1 MKKFQFALMCA
12 AALAFVAC
20 EKKDDGGVTPPTPT
34 PDPDE
39 PEFVSKISVTDKSA
53 ADWDNLPADYV
64 FTATSAA
71 APAENRGALKSVKVF
86 NDEMYLNLLV
96 EWDAEKITDKAWV
109 PFHIYI
115 DADNSDAT
123 GGYADEFAVGSVDIC
138 LETAILSADDA
149 GTVASNYNPAVFK
162 WWGEVGAQGWIWSD
176 PNGTHDASDKWGAV
190 VGEGDLPIGVSQVVA
205 DNMVE
210 IQILR
215 ELIPAVTVNDKPI
228 AAIGNEFKI
237 GFDIQQ
243 NWTSVGVLPNADADE
258 TGAEVKANLMT
269 VKTYLGE

>member
-12 AALAFVAC
+12 ATLAFVAC
-20 EKKDDGGVTPPTPT
+20 NTNDPDKKDDGKK
-34 PDPDE
+34 DEPDE

-53 ADWDNLPADYV
+53 ADWETLPADYV

-96 EWDAEKITDKAWV
+96 EWDAEKVTDKAWV

-138 LETAILSADDA
+138 LETAIISEAD
-149 GTVASNYNPAVFK
+149 GVVASNYNPAVFK
-162 WWGEVGAQGWIWSD
+162 WWGEVGAQGWIWFD
-176 PNGTHDASDKWGAV
+176 PNTSHDASDKWGAL
-190 VGEGDLPIGVSQVVA
+190 VGEGDLPIGASQVIA

-215 ELIPAVTVNDKPI
+215 ELIPVKI
-228 AAIGNEFKI
+228 ENEFKI

-243 NWTSVGVLPNADADE
+243 SWTSVGVLPNADADE

>member
-12 AALAFVAC
+12 ATLAFVAC
-20 EKKDDGGVTPPTPT
+20 DKKDDGGVTPPTPPT
-34 PDPDE
+34 DPDD
-39 PEFVSKISVTDKSA
+39 EFVSKISVKDNSA
-53 ADWDNLPADYV
+53 ADWETLPADYV

-138 LETAILSADDA
+138 LETAIISADDA

-176 PNGTHDASDKWGAV
+176 PSISHDASDKWGAL
-190 VGEGDLPIGVSQVVA
+190 VGEGDLPIGASQVIA

-215 ELIPAVTVNDKPI
+215 ELIPVKI
-228 AAIGNEFKI
+228 ENEFKI

-243 NWTSVGVLPNADADE
+243 SWTSVGVLPNADADE

>member
-20 EKKDDGGVTPPTPT
+20 DKKNEPTPTPT
-34 PDPDE
+34 PDPE
-39 PEFVSKISVTDKSA
+39 PEVPEFVSKISTSDKSA
-53 ADWDNLPADYV
+53 ADWDKLPAEYV
-64 FTATSAA
+64 FTTTSAA
-71 APAENRGALKSVKVF
+71 NPVENRSALKSVKVY
-86 NDEMYLNLLV
+86 NDKMYLNLLV
-96 EWDAEKITDKAWV
+96 EWDAAKVTDLSSV

-115 DADNSDAT
+115 DADNSDET
-123 GGYADEFAVGSVDIC
+123 GGYADEFAVGSADVL
-138 LETAILSADDA
+138 LETSILSKGDD
-149 GTVASNYNPAVFK
+149 GVLASNYNPAVFK
-162 WWGEVGAQGWIWSD
+162 WCGDLGAEGWLWTD
-176 PNGTHDASDKWGAV
+176 PNKEHDASDKWGAL
-190 VGEGDLPIGVSQVVA
+190 VGEGDLPIGTSQIIS

-243 NWTSVGVLPNADADE
+243 DWNSVGVLPNADQDE
-258 TGAEVKANLMT
+258 TGAEVKAPLMT
-269 VKTYLGE
+269 VKTDLAD

>member
-12 AALAFVAC
+12 ATLAFVAC
-20 EKKDDGGVTPPTPT
+20 NTNDPDKKDDDKTK
-34 PDPDE
+34 PDE
-39 PEFVSKISVTDKSA
+39 TEFVSKISVKDNSA
-53 ADWDNLPADYV
+53 ADWETLPADYV
-64 FTATSAA
+64 FTTTSAA

-96 EWDAEKITDKAWV
+96 EWDAEKVTDKAWV

-138 LETAILSADDA
+138 LETAIISEAD
-149 GTVASNYNPAVFK
+149 GVVASNYNPAVFK
-162 WWGEVGAQGWIWSD
+162 WWGEVGAQGWIWFD
-176 PNGTHDASDKWGAV
+176 PNTSHDASDKWGAL
-190 VGEGDLPIGVSQVVA
+190 VGEGDLPIGASQVIA

-215 ELIPAVTVNDKPI
+215 ELIPVKI
-228 AAIGNEFKI
+228 ENEFKI

-243 NWTSVGVLPNADADE
+243 SWTSVGVLPNADADE